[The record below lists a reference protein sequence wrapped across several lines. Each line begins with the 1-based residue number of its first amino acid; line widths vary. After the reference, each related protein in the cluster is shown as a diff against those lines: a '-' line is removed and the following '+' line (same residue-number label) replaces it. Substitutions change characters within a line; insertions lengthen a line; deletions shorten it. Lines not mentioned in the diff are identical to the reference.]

1 MTDLVGIFNAESRK
15 TVSKLK
21 SLRWFLLFEDLH
33 NGEGPLQANK
43 TTKKHQNLNLKQ
55 LGNKET

>member
-1 MTDLVGIFNAESRK
+1 MTDLAGIFDIENRK

-21 SLRWFLLFEDLH
+21 GLRWFLVFEDLS

-43 TTKKHQNLNLKQ
+43 TRKKHQNLNLKQ

>member
-1 MTDLVGIFNAESRK
+1 MTDLGGIFNAESRK
-15 TVSKLK
+15 PVSKLT
-21 SLRWFLLFEDLH
+21 SLRWFLLFEDLQ